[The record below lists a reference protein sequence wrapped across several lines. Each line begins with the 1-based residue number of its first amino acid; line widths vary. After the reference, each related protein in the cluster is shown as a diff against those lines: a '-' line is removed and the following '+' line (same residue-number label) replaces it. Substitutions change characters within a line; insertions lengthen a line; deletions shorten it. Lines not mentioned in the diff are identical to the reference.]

1 MALESRVTD
10 LEIRLTHQEAAID
23 SLTRSNL
30 EQQKLIE
37 QLQHELDRLRAI
49 LQEVSSGPAGSAS
62 DEPPPPHY

>member
-1 MALESRVTD
+1 MALESRMTD

-23 SLTRSNL
+23 GLTRTNL

-37 QLQHELDRLRAI
+37 ELQHELDRLRAFI
-49 LQEVSSGPAGSAS
+49 QELSSGPAGSAS

>member
-23 SLTRSNL
+23 SLTRTNL

-37 QLQHELDRLRAI
+37 QLQQELDRLRVVI
-49 LQEVSSGPAGSAS
+49 REFSSGPIGSAG

>member
-23 SLTRSNL
+23 GLTRTNL

-37 QLQHELDRLRAI
+37 QLQHEVDRLRSFV
-49 LQEVSSGPAGSAS
+49 QELSSSPTGLTS

>member
-1 MALESRVTD
+1 MALESRLTD

-23 SLTRSNL
+23 GLTRTNL

-37 QLQHELDRLRAI
+37 QLQHEVERLRSFV
-49 LQEVSSGPAGSAS
+49 QELSSGPAGPAG